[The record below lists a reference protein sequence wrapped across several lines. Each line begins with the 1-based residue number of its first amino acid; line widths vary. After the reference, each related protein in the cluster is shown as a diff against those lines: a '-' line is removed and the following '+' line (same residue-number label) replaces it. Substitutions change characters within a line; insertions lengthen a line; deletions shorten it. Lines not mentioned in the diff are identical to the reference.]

1 MVISIRID
9 FVFVLLSLNLF
20 CLNSCSAENMGH
32 YYRDVPHLFAYKH
45 DDLLNYVK
53 KAGYSDFSLDKV
65 TRNSTGTIL
74 YLHNFYRS
82 DKNTLILSV
91 SARGNIKKILPP
103 AKFVHLNDIGEFVAW
118 TDDIKQGVH
127 FRNGKFHS
135 VIPIFGYFG
144 VDPSGKFYFI
154 GYSSGVKVLN
164 NETVQTGPL
173 KYFTEISSIDEPT
186 KVLYSTNI
194 RVENI
199 FFKDNR
205 IYLFAR
211 NVRNFK
217 GLGDYEEHEIICQ
230 ILKKADSMFVLEEEI
245 NIPRPKPSPS
255 PFAVVDFDPWSD
267 KVLLV
272 DVKDM
277 PFSFWTAWY
286 LFDLKSK
293 KMTKVGR
300 AKDYGFFLQ
309 EDILKRYQ

>member
-1 MVISIRID
+1 
-9 FVFVLLSLNLF
+9 
-20 CLNSCSAENMGH
+20 MGH
-32 YYRDVPHLFAYKH
+32 DYTDAPHLFAYRH

-74 YLHNFYRS
+74 YLHDYYRT
-82 DKNTLILSV
+82 DKRSIILSASTV
-91 SARGNIKKILPP
+91 GEIKKIVPP
-103 AKFVHLNDIGEFVAW
+103 SGGGYLNDQGEFVVW
-118 TDDIKQGVH
+118 VDDVKNGLRFKKGD
-127 FRNGKFHS
+127 FRDIVPS
-135 VIPIFGYFG
+135 GYFG
-144 VDPSGKFYFI
+144 VDPSGQYFFI
-154 GYSSGVKVLN
+154 GYSSGVKVIN
-164 NETVQTGPL
+164 NETVQAGPL

-230 ILKKADSMFVLEEEI
+230 ILKKADSIFVLEEEI
-245 NIPRPKPSPS
+245 HIPRSKPSPS
-255 PFAVVDFDPWSD
+255 PFAVVDLDPWSD
-267 KVLLV
+267 NVLLV
-272 DVKDM
+272 DVKDE
-277 PFSFWTAWY
+277 PLSFLTAWY
-286 LFDLKSK
+286 LFDLKTK
-293 KMTKVGR
+293 KTTKVGR